1 MLARKLEALMIIHPI
16 TLDLYGPCSVIV
28 SRSFIIYWTHQWLT
42 SNCEYLPICR
52 DILFAPWAFD
62 FDVSS
67 DFDISAPGRA
77 MIVLLLRMYFAK
89 CYSLKSTKKNLIK
102 NLHRKIATWPY
113 YYYCPLVDLL
123 IYILCGVSII
133 MSSIW
138 LKNCISA
145 NTAERDSPPS
155 EITGGIN
162 ITERKNQ
169 HRSSFL

>member
-1 MLARKLEALMIIHPI
+1 
-16 TLDLYGPCSVIV
+16 
-28 SRSFIIYWTHQWLT
+28 
-42 SNCEYLPICR
+42 
-52 DILFAPWAFD
+52 
-62 FDVSS
+62 
-67 DFDISAPGRA
+67 
-77 MIVLLLRMYFAK
+77 MYFAK
-89 CYSLKSTKKNLIK
+89 CYSLKSTKENLIK

-169 HRSSFL
+169 HRSSFYKVLSTFKQFFGTTEIQFPTHDCNRKTPCMGLRL